1 MGPDVEK
8 YSQGTYAK
16 TPTPELDLD
25 GILNAVAELAP
36 FVDNGFIPSITG
48 IKIVVDE
55 QMNPNDCTLVVG
67 TEYYKR
73 LKQAMQDNEENSKTE
88 K

>member
-16 TPTPELDLD
+16 TPAPELDLEA
-25 GILNAVAELAP
+25 ILKAQPKP
-36 FVDNGFIPSITG
+36 FEDNGFIPSITG
-48 IKIVVDE
+48 IKIVVNE

-73 LKQAMQDNEENSKTE
+73 LKQAMQDQDENSKTE
-88 K
+88 N